1 VLGVLCPFPLVADVI
16 SNPALTRHLDQIGP
30 LLASLDAQ
38 ATIGVKGLAA
48 HPEVGP
54 RRRHPVDRR
63 RLPPRR
69 ARPEIPA
76 MHDAYVP
83 GLSACT

>member
-1 VLGVLCPFPLVADVI
+1 VLYPFPLAADVI

-38 ATIGVKGLAA
+38 ATIGVKGPAA

-54 RRRHPVDRR
+54 QHRHPVDR
-63 RLPPRR
+63 PPSS
-69 ARPEIPA
+69 
-76 MHDAYVP
+76 
-83 GLSACT
+83 SAHSP